1 MSLILH
7 EIKTES
13 EVRLYQIKR
22 CEDYYSAWKSLN
34 LAIAQYNKQICI
46 AGDFFSVVYEA
57 LLNSMMAEL
66 IKLYDKH
73 EDTLSVIKLLRKCQ
87 STKEF
92 KIAFCDISEKDA
104 RYRDT
109 LAAFK
114 CFMEEEAT
122 KAFLQN
128 LIARRDKYYMH
139 NDEKELD
146 VQALINKYPFSF
158 EEAEK
163 LISEAKRFCEGLYQL
178 STNNEWIPFL
188 YQKNRLEH
196 VRDFSGLQK
205 LLGTCHVE

>member
-1 MSLILH
+1 
-7 EIKTES
+7 
-13 EVRLYQIKR
+13 
-22 CEDYYSAWKSLN
+22 
-34 LAIAQYNKQICI
+34 
-46 AGDFFSVVYEA
+46 
-57 LLNSMMAEL
+57 MMAEL

-87 STKEF
+87 STQEF

-109 LAAFK
+109 LDAFK